1 MRRIAVMLAVMTA
14 MAITAK
20 AQDNADR
27 IGAGV
32 TAHFRP
38 AASATLFWEHET
50 RYHDAWEVYVTGSVK
65 LDNLE
70 DLSANYKCWG
80 VGAAWK
86 PCLYRAKNRFGS
98 ARIGVS
104 LGAAPTDFLAGIHA
118 GWQHSYALKQGWQF
132 YWQAGVDVMLPRRDD
147 LFRAG
152 AGIGIKL
159 PVRDRL
165 HRR

>member
-1 MRRIAVMLAVMTA
+1 MLAVMTM
-14 MAITAK
+14 MATTAR
-20 AQDNADR
+20 AQDIANR

-38 AASATLFWEHET
+38 AASATLFWEHEM

-70 DLSANYKCWG
+70 ELGANYKCWG

-86 PCLYRAKNRFGS
+86 PCLFRAKNRYGS

-104 LGAAPTDFLAGIHA
+104 IGAAPTDFLAGIHA
-118 GWQHSYALKQGWQF
+118 GWQHSYALKRGWQF
-132 YWQAGVDVMLPRRDD
+132 YWQAGVDVILPRRDD

-152 AGIGIKL
+152 AGIGLKL
-159 PVRDRL
+159 PVRDRM
-165 HRR
+165 RRR